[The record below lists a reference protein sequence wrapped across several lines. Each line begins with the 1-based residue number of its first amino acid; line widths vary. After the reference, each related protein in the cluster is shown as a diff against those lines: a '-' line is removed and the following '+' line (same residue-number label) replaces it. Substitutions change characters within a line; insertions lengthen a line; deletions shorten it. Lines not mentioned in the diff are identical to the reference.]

1 MLLATLTDENLE
13 SAVMFLAAQP
23 AVCLVNVVF
32 SMEMK
37 FGGMAGQ
44 AELYIVRRKRRGTV
58 ITRMC
63 SVCAWLKKKVQRKGG
78 AHHTFLA

>member
-37 FGGMAGQ
+37 FGGMGRQ
-44 AELYIVRRKRRGTV
+44 RRV
-58 ITRMC
+58 VH
-63 SVCAWLKKKVQRKGG
+63 SKKKEAWYRYYTYVQCVLG
-78 AHHTFLA
+78 